1 MDPFFY
7 FSGPQVE
14 LDSLDN
20 VSQQVI
26 NEIITPIPCGLPT
39 ALKED
44 ER

>member
-26 NEIITPIPCGLPT
+26 ITRLSLPFPT